1 MSRILIQL
9 AFGLADERDG
19 SGVYGGI
26 LHYGLIMAFMG
37 SALLA
42 FVYFWRKG
50 RLDMDEE
57 PKIAMMK
64 NDEDE
69 EPYGR

>member
-1 MSRILIQL
+1 MIDQAYMAFAL
-9 AFGLADERDG
+9 AGEMDG

-26 LHYGLIMAFMG
+26 LHYALIMAFMG

-42 FVYFWRKG
+42 FIYFWSKG

-64 NDEDE
+64 NE
-69 EPYGR
+69 EYEETHGR

>member
-1 MSRILIQL
+1 MKILL
-9 AFGLADERDG
+9 ANLASELDW

-26 LHYGLIMAFMG
+26 FHYAMIFAFFG

-42 FVYFWRKG
+42 FLYFWSKG

-57 PKIAMMK
+57 PKWEMMRD
-64 NDEDE
+64 DEQK
-69 EPYGR
+69 